1 MRVLLVGGI
10 YGKSASY
17 RSMVGPTPETALEL
31 GLRARGHEVTVQS
44 HHGPFRRDG
53 ADIVHVHHLSYGAV
67 AAVDSARPFVFT
79 AHLFRE
85 MTALRRAAL
94 RFVVT
99 SADASVVLSESER
112 QWQLR
117 VAPGNT
123 PRPVIPNG
131 VDPRVFRF
139 RPPVPRQQT
148 LRLLYV
154 GQLIPLKGL
163 DYLFH
168 ALATVSR
175 EVDVSLRLVYQV
187 DDEERRL
194 RQLATDL
201 GLDVDFLGARRLE
214 QLAELYAEC
223 HALVLPSTTEA
234 LPSVVTEAIFVG
246 RPVIATDV
254 GGVAG
259 QVGDFGRVVPARSVP
274 ALADAICEL
283 VADLDALAARAAR
296 ASASAVAR
304 HSLEAMAEAHERLYQ
319 RLVETRRATRLTP
332 GRIAIATLAR
342 GAGRA
347 RASGSRDGR

>member
-1 MRVLLVGGI
+1 MRILLVGGI
-10 YGKSASY
+10 YGKPASY
-17 RSMVGPTPETALEL
+17 RKTVGPTPETALEL

-44 HHGPFRRDG
+44 HHGPFHCND

-79 AHLFRE
+79 GHLFRE

-99 SADASVVLSESER
+99 RADASVVLSEPER

-117 VAPGNT
+117 VAPGDT

-139 RPPVPRQQT
+139 RPPVPRRRT
-148 LRLLYV
+148 LNLLYV

-163 DYLFH
+163 DYLFD
-168 ALATVSR
+168 ALALVAR
-175 EVDVSLRLVYQV
+175 EVDVRLRLVYQV
-187 DDEERRL
+187 DDEEPRL

-201 GLDVDFLGARRLE
+201 GLNVQFLGPRRLE
-214 QLAELYAEC
+214 QLADLYAEC

-254 GGVAG
+254 GGVAD
-259 QVGDFGRVVPARSVP
+259 QVGDFGRVVPARSAP
-274 ALADAICEL
+274 ALAHAVCEL
-283 VADLDALAARAAR
+283 AANLDALAARSAL
-296 ASASAVAR
+296 ASESAVAR
-304 HSLEAMAEAHERLYQ
+304 YSLDVMTEAHERLYQ
-319 RLVETRRATRLTP
+319 GLIETRRARRSRP
-332 GRIAIATLAR
+332 GRIAVATLAR
-342 GAGRA
+342 CAGRA
-347 RASGSRDGR
+347 RASGSRDAR